1 MIFST
6 WRKHRSRSKRS
17 SKNLI
22 INGCLQG
29 SLFYALKKPDFT
41 HGCNYLSISSTDSS
55 KVFSPLE
62 IDEEKR
68 FVSLINEHQ
77 GLIHKI
83 CVMYEHDP
91 EVRNDLFQEIVL
103 QLWKSFHSFRGEA
116 KITTWMY
123 RIALNTA
130 ISGFRKQTRK
140 VRTEDLSE
148 FHLNI
153 SDYAGDDQEENF
165 QKLQWAIRQLS
176 EIDRAMIM
184 MALEEVPYEEIAETI
199 GISQNNVRVR
209 MNRIRE
215 KLRKM
220 MS

>member
-1 MIFST
+1 M
-6 WRKHRSRSKRS
+6 
-17 SKNLI
+17 
-22 INGCLQG
+22 
-29 SLFYALKKPDFT
+29 A
-41 HGCNYLSISSTDSS
+41 
-55 KVFSPLE
+55 

-68 FVSLINEHQ
+68 FVNLINKHQ
-77 GLIHKI
+77 GLIHKVCI
-83 CVMYEHDP
+83 MYENDP

-103 QLWKSFHSFRGEA
+103 QLWRSFPSFRGEA

-130 ISGFRKQTRK
+130 ISGFRKGTRK
-140 VRTEDLSE
+140 IKTEDLKDAH
-148 FHLNI
+148 FNI
-153 SDYAGDDQEENF
+153 SEAGDNAEEN
-165 QKLQWAIRQLS
+165 LQRLQLAIRQLN

-215 KLRKM
+215 KLRKLM
-220 MS
+220 AERWN

>member
-1 MIFST
+1 LLIEEEKKFI
-6 WRKHRSRSKRS
+6 
-17 SKNLI
+17 NLI
-22 INGCLQG
+22 NQ
-29 SLFYALKKPDFT
+29 
-41 HGCNYLSISSTDSS
+41 
-55 KVFSPLE
+55 
-62 IDEEKR
+62 
-68 FVSLINEHQ
+68 HQ

-83 CVMYEHDP
+83 CIMYENDS

-103 QLWKSFHSFRGEA
+103 QLWKSFPSFRGEA

-140 VRTEDLSE
+140 VKTEDLKE
-148 FHLNI
+148 MHFNI
-153 SDYAGDDQEENF
+153 SDPDDHSEENF

-220 MS
+220 MA